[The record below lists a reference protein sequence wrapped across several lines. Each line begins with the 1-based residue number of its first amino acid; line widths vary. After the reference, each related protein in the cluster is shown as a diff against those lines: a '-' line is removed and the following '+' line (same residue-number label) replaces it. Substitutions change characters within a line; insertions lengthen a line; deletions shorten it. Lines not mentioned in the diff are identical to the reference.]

1 MSLATFSAT
10 VHIIAQSTFRKQE
23 HCKKKILLFQVLKK
37 VTIFNTVILS
47 KISFKN
53 CKAACP
59 NGRLQLGVR
68 FLGLVFLACA
78 FFFPPLPQ
86 SSPFLH
92 TVFEG
97 AQLRYKNV
105 NQFQQFYSNC
115 QQLKVLITIKTP
127 LTHYIS
133 RKKQH
138 IKCMHMQHICYI
150 IYIFNH
156 PSELKLSFTSGWS
169 SVSCKHLCFLV
180 DGSALLVLIIIL
192 SVIEAEHTQ
201 KTTTKKIKLH
211 NTSILE
217 SYTTS
222 SSCLSLLHCPF
233 YCLSYKQCYR
243 ISGSALQEVS
253 PTTTKALSN
262 SSGSADKVKVSF

>member
-1 MSLATFSAT
+1 MQNRSACKILRQYLPCRKSVPCLAELPGYNPTKHLIVWDKVTLSMSLATFSAT

-115 QQLKVLITIKTP
+115 Q
-127 LTHYIS
+127 
-133 RKKQH
+133 
-138 IKCMHMQHICYI
+138 
-150 IYIFNH
+150 
-156 PSELKLSFTSGWS
+156 
-169 SVSCKHLCFLV
+169 
-180 DGSALLVLIIIL
+180 
-192 SVIEAEHTQ
+192 
-201 KTTTKKIKLH
+201 
-211 NTSILE
+211 
-217 SYTTS
+217 
-222 SSCLSLLHCPF
+222 
-233 YCLSYKQCYR
+233 
-243 ISGSALQEVS
+243 
-253 PTTTKALSN
+253 
-262 SSGSADKVKVSF
+262 

>member
-1 MSLATFSAT
+1 MRQGNIKYVFSHFLSYGSHNCTEHFQKTRTLQEKNTSISSIKKSNDIQYCYSLQNQFQEL
-10 VHIIAQSTFRKQE
+10 QSSVPQW
-23 HCKKKILLFQVLKK
+23 QV
-37 VTIFNTVILS
+37 T
-47 KISFKN
+47 
-53 CKAACP
+53 A
-59 NGRLQLGVR
+59 GREVLG
-68 FLGLVFLACA
+68 FGFPCLC

-201 KTTTKKIKLH
+201 KTTTKKS
-211 NTSILE
+211 N
-217 SYTTS
+217 YTTQAYWKVT
-222 SSCLSLLHCPF
+222 LLAAAVSHYFTVPSTVCHINNAIEF
-233 YCLSYKQCYR
+233 LVLLYKRFHQP
-243 ISGSALQEVS
+243 LL
-253 PTTTKALSN
+253 KH
-262 SSGSADKVKVSF
+262 

>member
-59 NGRLQLGVR
+59 NGRSQLGVR

-201 KTTTKKIKLH
+201 KTTTKKS
-211 NTSILE
+211 N
-217 SYTTS
+217 YTTQAYWKVT
-222 SSCLSLLHCPF
+222 LLAAAVSHYFTVPSTVCHINNAIEF
-233 YCLSYKQCYR
+233 LFLRYKRFHQP
-243 ISGSALQEVS
+243 LL
-253 PTTTKALSN
+253 KH
-262 SSGSADKVKVSF
+262 